1 MDKRLL
7 VLPVTL
13 DGYNSKADGSTGVKF
28 TTSIETDGD
37 CIKDI
42 HSFKKKIGWLLFSEN
57 EIQDKD
63 IPIENAPSEG
73 KSQSKRLHDVLYV
86 YWHALKEK
94 GDTQDDFN
102 KFYNRKTEKIIEHFK
117 EKLPELK

>member
-63 IPIENAPSEG
+63 IPKENAPSEG

-102 KFYNRKTEKIIEHFK
+102 TFYNRKTEKIIEHFK